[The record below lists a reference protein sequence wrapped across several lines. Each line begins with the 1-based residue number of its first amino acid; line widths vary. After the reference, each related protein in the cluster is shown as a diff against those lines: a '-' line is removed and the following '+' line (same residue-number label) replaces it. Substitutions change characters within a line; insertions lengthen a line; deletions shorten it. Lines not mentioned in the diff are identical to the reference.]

1 VSAVDSPPVDP
12 APSPTPVP
20 RRTFSQS
27 LVATVIAAFAA
38 AVPLVTGVIA
48 FLNPLRPS
56 VKAKLRPGGA
66 DDKGFFKVSSVA
78 NLEEGVPQS
87 FTILADRKDAWNRYP
102 SEPVGTV
109 FLCKKGDGVVA
120 LNSRCPH
127 AGCDVDYQPSKSG
140 FVCPC
145 HDSLFGLEGGRT
157 GASPSPRDLDQLEVE
172 KRGEEV
178 WVKFQNFKTGR
189 PDKEAV

>member
-1 VSAVDSPPVDP
+1 M
-12 APSPTPVP
+12 
-20 RRTFSQS
+20 
-27 LVATVIAAFAA
+27 
-38 AVPLVTGVIA
+38 
-48 FLNPLRPS
+48 
-56 VKAKLRPGGA
+56 
-66 DDKGFFKVSSVA
+66 
-78 NLEEGVPQS
+78 PQS

-145 HDSLFGLEGGRT
+145 HDSLFGVEGARS

-172 KRGEEV
+172 NRNGEV

>member
-1 VSAVDSPPVDP
+1 MSTVDSPPPVT
-12 APSPTPVP
+12 APVP
-20 RRTFSQS
+20 RRSFSQS
-27 LVATVIAAFAA
+27 LLAAAIAACAA
-38 AVPLVTGVIA
+38 AVPLVTGLIA
-48 FLNPLRPS
+48 FLNPLRAS

-109 FLCKKGDGVVA
+109 FLCKKKEGGVVA

-145 HDSLFGLEGGRT
+145 HDSLFGVEGGRS
-157 GASPSPRDLDQLEVE
+157 GASPSPRDLDQLEVDT
-172 KRGEEV
+172 RGDEV